1 MWPAGSAKLRM
12 LQQLARPVWNPAGPK
27 MRKTIQLLEGMPATA
42 QRVCEYPQEIQEG
55 YHLLRR

>member
-1 MWPAGSAKLRM
+1 M

-27 MRKTIQLLEGMPATA
+27 MRKTIQLLEGKHATA
-42 QRVCEYPQEIQEG
+42 QRVCEYPHEIQEG